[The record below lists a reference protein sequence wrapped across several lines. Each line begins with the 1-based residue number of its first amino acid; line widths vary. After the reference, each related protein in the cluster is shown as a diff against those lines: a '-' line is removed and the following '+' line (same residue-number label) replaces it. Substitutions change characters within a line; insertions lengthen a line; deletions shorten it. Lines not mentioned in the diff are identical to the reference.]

1 MRKLYFA
8 GCVFAAVACLGGCT
22 KTNDIEPVS
31 KGVDFFAHVGNV
43 DTKTSID
50 GLKVLWAKKDS
61 IAIQVTEKHL
71 HNASNPGAYS
81 TTLGIYKLADD
92 AAGTSVGR
100 FTYSSGGEQITGDEE
115 FFAFYPASYCTA
127 NKSNGYFYVDFPMTQ
142 YYEDNIGDKLPL
154 PMYGIGSNRSV
165 DFKYAGA
172 VIKLRVWSKE
182 KTSIHSCVISADNLS
197 KKAFTYVKDGKWQ
210 GLSKAYDVNNLNM
223 NMRKPLEISN
233 DESNPTVITMIIPLA
248 GTKTLK
254 NLKFSINCERGGS
267 ELKKKSD
274 LAVVPGTIVTFPVK
288 ELTIEPDR
296 MFVDGLEGEID
307 TEWVKT
313 AEKSVKVTMVP
324 SSKLSEGNFQKIM
337 EATRNLH
344 NKDKK
349 IVLDLSGANAKEST
363 LKGLNTDN
371 SYVGFCGGSNRD
383 NGIKNISK
391 FYLPEGITTILNRA
405 FAYSGYTEIVLP
417 TTLTKISGSP
427 SNGCDSLVWK
437 VADGNKYFKA
447 DEKGALCD
455 FGMTTLMAL
464 NGGSGDSYIVKDGT
478 TTIREWA
485 LYENSVIKTLTI
497 PASVTRLSG
506 DCISGTPNL
515 TTIICLGTKPAEF
528 RPNSGT
534 NKVGPANQTKTLY
547 VPKGCVEIYKE
558 KWAALLKEG
567 NWVVKEIAGLSNVKE
582 GY

>member
-8 GCVFAAVACLGGCT
+8 GCVIAAACLGGCT
-22 KTNDIEPVS
+22 KTNDIEQVS
-31 KGVDFFAHVGNV
+31 KGVDFFAHVDNV

-50 GLKVLWAKKDS
+50 GLQVLWEKKDS
-61 IAIQVTEKHL
+61 IAIQVTENHL
-71 HNASNPGAYS
+71 DNASRPREYA

-92 AAGTSVGR
+92 AAGTNVGR
-100 FTYSSGGEQITGDEE
+100 FTFEKGNEHIEGDEE

-127 NKSNGYFYVDFPMTQ
+127 HKDNGYFYVDFPMTQ

-197 KKAFTYVKDGKWQ
+197 KRAFTYVKNGNWQ
-210 GLSKAYDVNNLNM
+210 PLSKAYDVNNLNM
-223 NMRKPLEISN
+223 KMRNPLEISN
-233 DESNPTVITMIIPLA
+233 VESDPTVITMIIPLA
-248 GTKTLK
+248 DTTILK
-254 NLKFSINCERGGS
+254 NLKFSINCEKGGS

-274 LAVVPGTIVTFPVK
+274 LAVVPGTVVTFPVK

-313 AEKSVKVTMVP
+313 AEDSVKVTMV
-324 SSKLSEGNFQKIM
+324 SASKLHEDVFRDIM
-337 EATRNLH
+337 KATRSLEN
-344 NKDKK
+344 K
-349 IVLDLSGANAKEST
+349 IVLDLSGANAEKST

-437 VADGNKYFKA
+437 VAEGNKSFKA
-447 DEKGALCD
+447 DEKGALYD
-455 FGMTTLMAL
+455 FGMTTLMVL
-464 NGGSGDSYIVKDGT
+464 NGGSGDSYTVKDGT

-528 RPNSGT
+528 MPNSGT
-534 NKVGPANQTKTLY
+534 NKVGPSNQTKTIY
-547 VPKGCVEIYKE
+547 VPEGCVEIYKE
-558 KWAALLKEG
+558 KWAALLAEG
-567 NWVVKEIAGLSNVKE
+567 NWVVKEL
-582 GY
+582 

>member
-8 GCVFAAVACLGGCT
+8 GCVIAAVACLGGCT

-31 KGVDFFAHVGNV
+31 KGVDFFAHVDNV

-50 GLKVLWAKKDS
+50 DSLHVLWEKDDQ
-61 IAIQVTEKHL
+61 IAIQVTENHL
-71 HNASNPGAYS
+71 DNASRPREYA

-92 AAGTSVGR
+92 AAGTNVGR
-100 FTYSSGGEQITGDEE
+100 FTFEKGNEHIEGDEE

-154 PMYGIGSNRSV
+154 PMYGVGSKRNV
-165 DFKYAGA
+165 DFNYAGA
-172 VIKLRVWSKE
+172 VLKLRVWSKE

-197 KKAFTYVKDGKWQ
+197 KKAFTYVKDGKWLTKLCNAHTVQ
-210 GLSKAYDVNNLNM
+210 NLNM
-223 NMRKPLEISN
+223 KMRNPLEISN
-233 DESNPTVITMIIPLA
+233 VESDPTVITMIIPLA
-248 GTKTLK
+248 DTTILK
-254 NLKFSINCERGGS
+254 NLKFSINCEKGGS

-274 LAVVPGTIVTFPVK
+274 LRVKPGTIVTFPVK

-313 AEKSVKVTMVP
+313 AKDSVKVTMVAA
-324 SSKLSEGNFQKIM
+324 SKLSEGNFQKIM

-344 NKDKK
+344 DKNKK
-349 IVLDLSGANAKEST
+349 IVLDLSGTNAEKST

-405 FAYSGYTEIVLP
+405 FSYSGYTEIVLP
-417 TTLTKISGSP
+417 STLTQISGSP

-437 VADGNKYFKA
+437 VAKGNKSFKA
-447 DEKGALCD
+447 DEEGALYD
-455 FGMTTLMAL
+455 YKMETLMVL
-464 NGGSGDSYIVKDGT
+464 NGGSGDSYTVKDGT

-497 PASVTRLSG
+497 PASVTKLSG
-506 DCISGTPNL
+506 DCISATPNL
-515 TTIICLGTKPAEF
+515 TTIICLGTVPAEF
-528 RPNSGT
+528 KPNSGT
-534 NKVGPANQTKTLY
+534 NKVGPSKLTKTLY
-547 VPKGCVEIYKE
+547 VPKGCVEIYKD
-558 KWAALLKEG
+558 KWAALLAEG
-567 NWVVKEIAGLSNVKE
+567 NWDVKDVKELQN
-582 GY
+582 

>member
-8 GCVFAAVACLGGCT
+8 GCVIAAVACLGGCT

-31 KGVDFFAHVGNV
+31 KGVDFFAHVDNV

-50 GLKVLWAKKDS
+50 GLQVLWAKKDS

-71 HNASNPGAYS
+71 HNASNPGEYA

-92 AAGTSVGR
+92 AAGTNVGR
-100 FTYSSGGEQITGDEE
+100 FTYIRGAEQIEGDEE

-127 NKSNGYFYVDFPMTQ
+127 NKGNGYFYVDFPMTQ
-142 YYEDNIGDKLPL
+142 WYEDNIGDKLPL
-154 PMYGIGSNRSV
+154 PMYGIGSDRNV

-182 KTSIHSCVISADNLS
+182 KTSIHSCVISAYNLS
-197 KKAFTYVKDGKWQ
+197 KRAFTYVKDGEWQ
-210 GLSKAYDVNNLNM
+210 PLSKAYDVNNLNM

-248 GTKTLK
+248 GTKKLT
-254 NLKFSINCERGGS
+254 NLKFSINCEKGGS
-267 ELKKKSD
+267 ELEKKSP
-274 LAVVPGTIVTFPVK
+274 LEVKPGTVVTFPVK

-307 TEWVKT
+307 TAWVKT
-313 AEKSVKVTMVP
+313 AKDSVRVTMV
-324 SSKLSEGNFQKIM
+324 SASKLHEDVFRNIM
-337 EATRNLH
+337 KATRSLEN
-344 NKDKK
+344 K
-349 IVLDLSGANAKEST
+349 IVLDLSGANAEKSI
-363 LKGLNTDN
+363 LQGLTDN
-371 SYVGFCGGSNRD
+371 KYVGFCGGSNRD

-391 FYLPEGITTILNRA
+391 FSLPEGITTILNRA

-417 TTLTKISGSP
+417 STLTQISGSP

-437 VADGNKYFKA
+437 VAAGNKSFKA
-447 DEKGALCD
+447 DEEGALYD
-455 FGMTTLMAL
+455 FGMTTLMVL

-485 LYENSVIKTLTI
+485 LYENSVIKKLTI
-497 PASVTRLSG
+497 PASVTKLSA

-515 TTIICLGTKPAEF
+515 TTIICLGTEPAEF
-528 RPNSGT
+528 KPNSGT
-534 NKVGPANQTKTLY
+534 NKVGPSDKTKTLY
-547 VPKGCVEIYKE
+547 VPNGCVEIYK
-558 KWAALLKEG
+558 KMWAVLLAEG
-567 NWVVKEIAGLSNVKE
+567 NWEVKEVKE
-582 GY
+582 LQN

>member
-8 GCVFAAVACLGGCT
+8 GCVFAAVACLGGCA

-31 KGVDFFAHVGNV
+31 KGVDFFAHVDNV

-61 IAIQVTEKHL
+61 IAIQVTEKHRD
-71 HNASNPGAYS
+71 NASSPKAYA

-100 FTYSSGGEQITGDEE
+100 FTYSSGGEQIEGDEE

-142 YYEDNIGDKLPL
+142 YYEDNIGNKLQL
-154 PMYGIGSNRSV
+154 PMYGVGKNRIV
-165 DFKYAGA
+165 DFNYAGA

-182 KTSIHSCVISADNLS
+182 KTSIHSCVISAGNLS
-197 KKAFTYVKDGKWQ
+197 KRAFTYVKDKKWQ
-210 GLSKAYDVNNLNM
+210 RLWNAYSVNNLNM
-223 NMRKPLEISN
+223 NMRNPLEISN

-248 GTKTLK
+248 DTTTLT
-254 NLKFSINCERGGS
+254 NLKFSINCEKGGS
-267 ELKKKSD
+267 ELTKKSG
-274 LAVVPGTIVTFPVK
+274 LRVKPGTVVTFPVK
-288 ELTIEPDR
+288 ELIIVPDR
-296 MFVDGLEGEID
+296 MFVDGSEGEID
-307 TEWVKT
+307 TAWVKT

-363 LKGLNTDN
+363 LKGLNRDN

-405 FAYSGYTEIVLP
+405 FSYSGYTEIVLP
-417 TTLTKISGSP
+417 STLTQISGSP

-437 VADGNKYFKA
+437 VAEGNKSFKA
-447 DEKGALCD
+447 DEEGALYD
-455 FGMTTLMAL
+455 FGMTTLMVL
-464 NGGSGDSYIVKDGT
+464 NGGSGDSYTVKDGT

-497 PASVTRLSG
+497 PASVTVLSR

-515 TTIICLGTKPAEF
+515 TTIICLGRAPAEF
-528 RPNSGT
+528 KPNSGT
-534 NKVGPANQTKTLY
+534 NKVGPSKQLKTLY
-547 VPKGCVEIYKE
+547 VPKGCVEIYKD
-558 KWAALLKEG
+558 KWAALLAEG
-567 NWVVKEIAGLSNVKE
+567 NWDVKDVKELQN
-582 GY
+582 

>member
-8 GCVFAAVACLGGCT
+8 GCVIAAACLGGCT

-31 KGVDFFAHVGNV
+31 KGVDFFAHVDNV

-50 GLKVLWAKKDS
+50 GLQVLWEKKDS
-61 IAIQVTEKHL
+61 IAIQVTENHL
-71 HNASNPGAYS
+71 DNASRPREYA

-92 AAGTSVGR
+92 AAGTNVGR
-100 FTYSSGGEQITGDEE
+100 FTYSSGGEQIKGDEE

-233 DESNPTVITMIIPLA
+233 DESNSTVITMIIPLA

-288 ELTIEPDR
+288 ELTIDPDR

-313 AEKSVKVTMVP
+313 AKDSVRVTMVP

-337 EATRNLH
+337 ETTRNLH
-344 NKDKK
+344 DKNKK

-383 NGIKNISK
+383 KGIKNISK
-391 FYLPEGITTILNRA
+391 FYLPGGITTILNRA
-405 FAYSGYTEIVLP
+405 FSYSGYTEIVLP
-417 TTLTKISGSP
+417 STLTKISGSP
-427 SNGCDSLVWK
+427 SNGCDSLRWK
-437 VADGNKYFKA
+437 VAEGNKSFKA
-447 DEKGALCD
+447 DEKGALYD
-455 FGMTTLMAL
+455 FGMTTLMVL
-464 NGGSGDSYIVKDGT
+464 NGGSGDSYTVKDGT

-485 LYENSVIKTLTI
+485 LYENSIIKTLTI
-497 PASVTRLSG
+497 PASVTVLSR

-515 TTIICLGTKPAEF
+515 TTIICLGRKPAEF

-534 NKVGPANQTKTLY
+534 NKVGPSKLTKTLY
-547 VPKGCVEIYKE
+547 VPKGCVEIYKD
-558 KWAALLKEG
+558 KWAALLAEG
-567 NWVVKEIAGLSNVKE
+567 NWKVEERN
-582 GY
+582 

>member
-8 GCVFAAVACLGGCT
+8 GCVIAAAACLGGCT

-31 KGVDFFAHVGNV
+31 KGVDFFAHVDNV

-50 GLKVLWAKKDS
+50 GLHVLWKKDDQ
-61 IAIQVTEKHL
+61 IAIQVTENHRD
-71 HNASNPGAYS
+71 NASRPREYA

-92 AAGTSVGR
+92 AAGTNVGR

-154 PMYGIGSNRSV
+154 PMYGIGSNRNV

-197 KKAFTYVKDGKWQ
+197 KRAFTFVKDGKWHQ
-210 GLSKAYDVNNLNM
+210 KLWNAYSVNNLNM

-233 DESNPTVITMIIPLA
+233 VESDPTMITMVIPLA
-248 GTKTLK
+248 DTTTLT
-254 NLKFSINCERGGS
+254 NLKFSINCEKGGS
-267 ELKKKSD
+267 ELTKKSG
-274 LAVVPGTIVTFPVK
+274 LRVKPGTIVTFPVK
-288 ELTIEPDR
+288 ELIIEPDR

-313 AEKSVKVTMVP
+313 AKDSVKVTMV
-324 SSKLSEGNFQKIM
+324 SASKLHEDVFRDIM
-337 EATRNLH
+337 KATRSLEN
-344 NKDKK
+344 K
-349 IVLDLSGANAKEST
+349 IVLDLSVTNAENST

-405 FAYSGYTEIVLP
+405 FSYSGYTEIVLP
-417 TTLTKISGSP
+417 STLTQISGSP

-437 VADGNKYFKA
+437 VAEGNKSFKA
-447 DEKGALCD
+447 DEKGALYD
-455 FGMTTLMAL
+455 FGMTTLMVL
-464 NGGSGDSYIVKDGT
+464 NGGSGDSYTVKDGT
-478 TTIREWA
+478 TSIREWA

-506 DCISGTPNL
+506 DCISATPNL
-515 TTIICLGTKPAEF
+515 TTIICLGTVPAEF
-528 RPNSGT
+528 KPNSGT
-534 NKVGPANQTKTLY
+534 NKVGPSKLTKTLY
-547 VPKGCVEIYKE
+547 VPKGCVEIYK
-558 KWAALLKEG
+558 KQWAALLKEG
-567 NWVVKEIAGLSNVKE
+567 NWEVKELQN
-582 GY
+582 

>member
-31 KGVDFFAHVGNV
+31 KGVDFFAHVDNV

-100 FTYSSGGEQITGDEE
+100 FTYSRGGEQITGDEG

-127 NKSNGYFYVDFPMTQ
+127 HKDNGYFYVDFPMTQ

-154 PMYGIGSNRSV
+154 PMYGIGSKRNV

-172 VIKLRVWSKE
+172 VIKLQVWSKE

-197 KKAFTYVKDGKWQ
+197 KRAFTYVKDREWQ
-210 GLSKAYDVNNLNM
+210 PLSKAYDVNNLNM

-288 ELTIEPDR
+288 ELTIDPDR

-313 AEKSVKVTMVP
+313 AKDSVKVTMV
-324 SSKLSEGNFQKIM
+324 SASKLHEDVFSGIM
-337 EATRNLH
+337 KATRSLEN
-344 NKDKK
+344 K

-427 SNGCDSLVWK
+427 SNGCDSLRWK
-437 VADGNKYFKA
+437 VAEGNKSFKA
-447 DEKGALCD
+447 DEEGALYD
-455 FGMTTLMAL
+455 YKMETLMVL
-464 NGGSGDSYIVKDGT
+464 NGGSGDSYTVKDRT

-485 LYENSVIKTLTI
+485 LYENTVIKTLTI
-497 PASVTRLSG
+497 PASVTVLSR

-515 TTIICLGTKPAEF
+515 TTIICLGRAPAEF
-528 RPNSGT
+528 KPNSGT
-534 NKVGPANQTKTLY
+534 NKVGPSKQLKTLY
-547 VPKGCVEIYKE
+547 VPKGCVEIYKD
-558 KWAALLKEG
+558 KWAALLAEG
-567 NWVVKEIAGLSNVKE
+567 NWDVKDVKELQN
-582 GY
+582 

>member
-1 MRKLYFA
+1 MRNLYFV
-8 GCVFAAVACLGGCT
+8 GCVIAAVACLGGCT

-31 KGVDFFAHVGNV
+31 KGVDFFAHVDNV

-61 IAIQVTEKHL
+61 IAIQVTEKHRD
-71 HNASNPGAYS
+71 NASSPRAYA

-154 PMYGIGSNRSV
+154 PMYGIGSNRNV

-197 KKAFTYVKDGKWQ
+197 KRAFTFVKDGKWHQ
-210 GLSKAYDVNNLNM
+210 KLWNAYSVNNLNM

-233 DESNPTVITMIIPLA
+233 IESDPTVIDMVIPLA
-248 GTKTLK
+248 DTTTLT
-254 NLKFSINCERGGS
+254 NLKFSINCEKGGS
-267 ELKKKSD
+267 ELTKKSG
-274 LAVVPGTIVTFPVK
+274 LRVKPGTVVTFPVK
-288 ELTIEPDR
+288 ELTIDPDR

-313 AEKSVKVTMVP
+313 AKDSVKVTMV
-324 SSKLSEGNFQKIM
+324 SASKLHEDVFRDIM
-337 EATRNLH
+337 KATRSLEN
-344 NKDKK
+344 K
-349 IVLDLSGANAKEST
+349 IVLDLSGANAEKSI
-363 LKGLNTDN
+363 LQGLTDN
-371 SYVGFCGGSNRD
+371 KYVGFCGGSNRD

-447 DEKGALCD
+447 DEEGALYD
-455 FGMTTLMAL
+455 FGMTTLMVL
-464 NGGSGDSYIVKDGT
+464 NGGSGDSYTVKDRT

-497 PASVTRLSG
+497 PASVTVLSR

-515 TTIICLGTKPAEF
+515 TTIICLGRAPAEF

-534 NKVGPANQTKTLY
+534 NKVGPANQLKTLY
-547 VPKGCVEIYKE
+547 VPKGCVEIYK
-558 KWAALLKEG
+558 KQWAALLKEG
-567 NWVVKEIAGLSNVKE
+567 NWEVKVWPN
-582 GY
+582 

>member
-8 GCVFAAVACLGGCT
+8 GCVIAAACLGGCT

-31 KGVDFFAHVGNV
+31 KGVDFFAHVDNV

-50 GLKVLWAKKDS
+50 GLQVLWEKKDS
-61 IAIQVTEKHL
+61 IAIQVTENHL
-71 HNASNPGAYS
+71 DNASRPREYA

-92 AAGTSVGR
+92 AAGTNVGR
-100 FTYSSGGEQITGDEE
+100 FTYSSGGEQIKGDEE

-154 PMYGIGSNRSV
+154 PMYGIGSHRNV

-197 KKAFTYVKDGKWQ
+197 KRAFTYVKDRKWQ
-210 GLSKAYDVNNLNM
+210 SLSKAYDVNNLNM

-233 DESNPTVITMIIPLA
+233 VESDPTVITMIIPLA

-288 ELTIEPDR
+288 ELTIDPDR
-296 MFVDGLEGEID
+296 MFVDGSEGEID
-307 TEWVKT
+307 TAWVKT
-313 AEKSVKVTMVP
+313 AKDSVRVTMVP
-324 SSKLSEGNFQKIM
+324 SSKLSKEGFHDIM
-337 EATRNLH
+337 EATRNLDDK
-344 NKDKK
+344 NKK

-363 LKGLNTDN
+363 LEGLTGNN
-371 SYVGFCGGSNRD
+371 YVGFCGGSNRD

-427 SNGCDSLVWK
+427 SNGCDSLRWK
-437 VADGNKYFKA
+437 VAEGNKSFKA
-447 DEKGALCD
+447 DEEGALYD
-455 FGMTTLMAL
+455 YKMETLMVL
-464 NGGSGDSYIVKDGT
+464 NGGSGDSYTVKDGT

-497 PASVTRLSG
+497 PASVAVLSA

-515 TTIICLGTKPAEF
+515 TTIKCLGTVPAEF
-528 RPNSGT
+528 KPNSGT
-534 NKVGPANQTKTLY
+534 NKVGPSNQTKTIY
-547 VPKGCVEIYKE
+547 VPKGCGKDYED
-558 KWAALLKEG
+558 KWKTLLDEG
-567 NWVVKEIAGLSNVKE
+567 NWQVVERN
-582 GY
+582 

>member
-8 GCVFAAVACLGGCT
+8 GCVFAAVVCLGGCT

-31 KGVDFFAHVGNV
+31 KGVDFFAHVDNV

-71 HNASNPGAYS
+71 HNASSPGAYA

-100 FTYSSGGEQITGDEE
+100 FTYSSGGEQITGDEG

-127 NKSNGYFYVDFPMTQ
+127 HKDNGYFYVDFPMTQ

-154 PMYGIGSNRSV
+154 PMYGIGSNRNVS
-165 DFKYAGA
+165 FNYAGA
-172 VIKLRVWSKE
+172 VLKLRVWSKE

-197 KKAFTYVKDGKWQ
+197 KKAFTYVKDGKWLTKLCNAHTVQ
-210 GLSKAYDVNNLNM
+210 NLNM
-223 NMRKPLEISN
+223 KMRNPLEISN
-233 DESNPTVITMIIPLA
+233 VESDPTVITMIIPLA
-248 GTKTLK
+248 DTTILK
-254 NLKFSINCERGGS
+254 NLKFSINCEKGGS
-267 ELKKKSD
+267 ELTKKSG
-274 LAVVPGTIVTFPVK
+274 LRVKPGTVVTFPVK

-313 AEKSVKVTMVP
+313 AKDSVKVTMV
-324 SSKLSEGNFQKIM
+324 SASKLHEDVFRDIM
-337 EATRNLH
+337 KATRSLEN
-344 NKDKK
+344 K
-349 IVLDLSGANAKEST
+349 IVLDLSGANAEKSI
-363 LKGLNTDN
+363 LQGLTDN
-371 SYVGFCGGSNRD
+371 KYVGFCGGSNRD

-391 FYLPEGITTILNRA
+391 FYLPGGITTILNRA

-427 SNGCDSLVWK
+427 SNGCDSLIWK
-437 VADGNKYFKA
+437 VANGNKSFKA
-447 DEKGALCD
+447 DEKGALYD
-455 FGMTTLMAL
+455 YEMKTLMVL
-464 NGGSGDSYIVKDGT
+464 NGGSGDSYTVKDRT

-497 PASVTRLSG
+497 PASVTKLSA

-528 RPNSGT
+528 IPNTGK
-534 NKVGPANQTKTLY
+534 NKVGPSKLTKTLY
-547 VPKGCVEIYKE
+547 VPKGCVEIYK
-558 KWAALLKEG
+558 KQWAALLKEG
-567 NWVVKEIAGLSNVKE
+567 NWVVKELQN
-582 GY
+582 

>member
-1 MRKLYFA
+1 MRNLYFA
-8 GCVFAAVACLGGCT
+8 GCVIAAVAFVCGCT

-31 KGVDFFAHVGNV
+31 KGVDFFAHVDNV

-50 GLKVLWAKKDS
+50 GLQVLWAKKDS
-61 IAIQVTEKHL
+61 IAIQVTENHL
-71 HNASNPGAYS
+71 DNASSPRAYS
-81 TTLGIYKLADD
+81 TTLGIYKLADN
-92 AAGTSVGR
+92 AAGTNVGR
-100 FTYSSGGEQITGDEE
+100 FTYSSGGEQIKGDEE

-142 YYEDNIGDKLPL
+142 WYEDNIGDKLPL
-154 PMYGIGSNRSV
+154 PMYGIGSDRNV

-197 KKAFTYVKDGKWQ
+197 KRAFTYVKDGKW
-210 GLSKAYDVNNLNM
+210 LSRLWDAYSVNNLNM

-267 ELKKKSD
+267 ELKKKSG
-274 LAVVPGTIVTFPVK
+274 LEVKPGTVVTFPVK
-288 ELTIEPDR
+288 ELIIEPDR

-307 TEWVKT
+307 TAWVKT
-313 AEKSVKVTMVP
+313 AKDSVKVTMV
-324 SSKLSEGNFQKIM
+324 SASKLHEDVFSGIM
-337 EATRNLH
+337 KATRSLEN
-344 NKDKK
+344 K

-363 LKGLNTDN
+363 LKGLNRDN

-405 FAYSGYTEIVLP
+405 FSYSGYTEIVLP
-417 TTLTKISGSP
+417 STLTQISGSP
-427 SNGCDSLVWK
+427 SNGCDLLRWK
-437 VADGNKYFKA
+437 VAPGNKSFKA
-447 DEKGALCD
+447 DEKGALYD
-455 FGMTTLMAL
+455 YAMKTLMVL
-464 NGGSGDSYIVKDGT
+464 NGGSGDSYTVKDGT

-485 LYENSVIKTLTI
+485 LYENSIIKTLTI
-497 PASVTRLSG
+497 PASVTKLSA

-528 RPNSGT
+528 IPNTGT
-534 NKVGPANQTKTLY
+534 NKVGPSNQTKTIY
-547 VPKGCVEIYKE
+547 VPKGCGKDYED
-558 KWAALLKEG
+558 KWKTLLDEG
-567 NWVVKEIAGLSNVKE
+567 NWQVVEQN
-582 GY
+582 

>member
-8 GCVFAAVACLGGCT
+8 GCVFAAVACLGGCA

-31 KGVDFFAHVGNV
+31 KGVDFFAHADNV

-50 GLKVLWAKKDS
+50 GLQVLWAKKDS

-81 TTLGIYKLADD
+81 TTLGIYKLADN
-92 AAGTSVGR
+92 AAGTNVGR
-100 FTYSSGGEQITGDEE
+100 FTYSSGGEQIKGDEE

-142 YYEDNIGDKLPL
+142 WYEDNIGDKLPL
-154 PMYGIGSNRSV
+154 PMYGIGSDRNV

-197 KKAFTYVKDGKWQ
+197 KRAFTYVKDGKWQ

-233 DESNPTVITMIIPLA
+233 VESDPTVITMIIPLA

-274 LAVVPGTIVTFPVK
+274 LKVNPGTVVTFPVK
-288 ELTIEPDR
+288 ELIIEPDR

-313 AEKSVKVTMVP
+313 AEKSVKVTMVAA
-324 SSKLSEGNFQKIM
+324 SKLSEGNFQKIM

-344 NKDKK
+344 DKNKK
-349 IVLDLSGANAKEST
+349 IVLDLSGANAEKSI
-363 LKGLNTDN
+363 LQGLTDN
-371 SYVGFCGGSNRD
+371 KYVGFCGGSNRD

-405 FAYSGYTEIVLP
+405 FSYSGYTEIVLP
-417 TTLTKISGSP
+417 STLTQISGSP
-427 SNGCDSLVWK
+427 SNGCDSLRWK
-437 VADGNKYFKA
+437 VAEGNKSFKA
-447 DEKGALCD
+447 DEKGALYD
-455 FGMTTLMAL
+455 YDMKTLMVL
-464 NGGSGDSYIVKDGT
+464 NGGSGDSYTVKDGT

-497 PASVTRLSG
+497 PASVTKLSA

-528 RPNSGT
+528 IPNTGK
-534 NKVGPANQTKTLY
+534 NKVGPSDKTKTLY
-547 VPKGCVEIYKE
+547 VPKGCVDIYTE
-558 KWAALLKEG
+558 KWAALLAEG
-567 NWVVKEIAGLSNVKE
+567 NWEVKEWPN
-582 GY
+582 

>member
-31 KGVDFFAHVGNV
+31 KGVDFFAHVDNV

-61 IAIQVTEKHL
+61 IAIQVTKNHL
-71 HNASNPGAYS
+71 DNASRPREYA

-92 AAGTSVGR
+92 AAGTNVGR
-100 FTYSSGGEQITGDEE
+100 FTYSSGAEQITGDEV

-127 NKSNGYFYVDFPMTQ
+127 NKGNGYFYVDFPMTQ

-154 PMYGIGSNRSV
+154 PMYGIGSNRNV

-197 KKAFTYVKDGKWQ
+197 KRAFTYVKDGKWQ

-233 DESNPTVITMIIPLA
+233 VESDPTVITMIIPLA
-248 GTKTLK
+248 GIKTLK
-254 NLKFSINCERGGS
+254 NLKFSINCEKGGS
-267 ELKKKSD
+267 ELTKKSG
-274 LAVVPGTIVTFPVK
+274 LEVKPGTVVTFPVK

-313 AEKSVKVTMVP
+313 AKDSVKVTMVAA
-324 SSKLSEGNFQKIM
+324 SKLSEGNFQKIM

-344 NKDKK
+344 DKNKK
-349 IVLDLSGANAKEST
+349 IVLDLSGTNAEKST
-363 LKGLNTDN
+363 LKGLTDN
-371 SYVGFCGGSNRD
+371 KYVGFCGGSNRD

-391 FYLPEGITTILNRA
+391 FSLPKGITTILNRA
-405 FAYSGYTEIVLP
+405 FSYSGYTEIVLP
-417 TTLTKISGSP
+417 STLTQISGSP

-437 VADGNKYFKA
+437 VAKGNKSFKA
-447 DEKGALCD
+447 DEEGALYD
-455 FGMTTLMAL
+455 YKMETLMVL
-464 NGGSGDSYIVKDGT
+464 NGGSGDSYTVKDGT

-497 PASVTRLSG
+497 PASVTKLSG
-506 DCISGTPNL
+506 DCISATPNL
-515 TTIICLGTKPAEF
+515 TTIICLGTVPAEF
-528 RPNSGT
+528 KPNSGT
-534 NKVGPANQTKTLY
+534 NKVGPSKLTKTLY
-547 VPKGCVEIYKE
+547 VPKGCVEIYKD
-558 KWAALLKEG
+558 KWAALLAEG
-567 NWVVKEIAGLSNVKE
+567 NWDVKDVKELQN
-582 GY
+582 

>member
-31 KGVDFFAHVGNV
+31 KGVDFFAHVDNV

-61 IAIQVTEKHL
+61 IAIQVTEKHRD
-71 HNASNPGAYS
+71 NASSPRAYA

-92 AAGTSVGR
+92 AAGTHVGR
-100 FTYSSGGEQITGDEE
+100 FTYSRGGEQIEGDEE

-154 PMYGIGSNRSV
+154 PMYGKGSNRNV

-197 KKAFTYVKDGKWQ
+197 KRAFTFVKNEEWQ
-210 GLSKAYDVNNLNM
+210 KLWNAYTVNNLNM
-223 NMRKPLEISN
+223 NMRTPLEISN
-233 DESNPTVITMIIPLA
+233 VESNPTVITMVIPLA
-248 GTKTLK
+248 DTTTLT
-254 NLKFSINCERGGS
+254 NLKFSINCEKGGS
-267 ELKKKSD
+267 ELTKKSG
-274 LAVVPGTIVTFPVK
+274 LRVKPGTVVTFPVK

-349 IVLDLSGANAKEST
+349 IVLDLSGANADKST
-363 LKGLNTDN
+363 MEGLTDN
-371 SYVGFCGGSNRD
+371 KYVGFCGGSNRD

-391 FYLPEGITTILNRA
+391 FYLPEGIATILNRA
-405 FAYSGYTEIVLP
+405 FSYSDYTEIVLP
-417 TTLTKISGSP
+417 STLTKISGSP

-437 VADGNKYFKA
+437 VAEGNKSFKA
-447 DEKGALCD
+447 DEEGALYD
-455 FGMTTLMAL
+455 FGMTTLMVL
-464 NGGSGDSYIVKDGT
+464 NGGSGDSYIVRDGT

-497 PASVTRLSG
+497 PASVTKLSA

-515 TTIICLGTKPAEF
+515 TTIICLGAVPAEF
-528 RPNSGT
+528 KPNSGT
-534 NKVGPANQTKTLY
+534 NKVGPSKLTKTLY
-547 VPKGCVEIYKE
+547 VPKGCVEIYKD
-558 KWAALLKEG
+558 KWAALLAEG
-567 NWVVKEIAGLSNVKE
+567 NWKVEERN
-582 GY
+582 

>member
-8 GCVFAAVACLGGCT
+8 GCVIAVACLGGCT

-31 KGVDFFAHVGNV
+31 KGVDFFAHVDNV
-43 DTKTSID
+43 DTKTTID

-61 IAIQVTEKHL
+61 IAIQVTKNHL
-71 HNASNPGAYS
+71 DNASRPREYA

-92 AAGTSVGR
+92 AAGTNVGR
-100 FTYSSGGEQITGDEE
+100 FTYSGGEQIKGDEE

-154 PMYGIGSNRSV
+154 PMYGIGSNRNV
-165 DFKYAGA
+165 DFNYAGA

-197 KKAFTYVKDGKWQ
+197 KRAFTYVKNGKWQ
-210 GLSKAYDVNNLNM
+210 GLSKAYDVKNLNM

-248 GTKTLK
+248 GTKTLT
-254 NLKFSINCERGGS
+254 NLKFSINCEKGGS
-267 ELKKKSD
+267 ELKKKSG
-274 LAVVPGTIVTFPVK
+274 LEVKPGTVVTFPVK
-288 ELTIEPDR
+288 ELIIEPDR

-313 AEKSVKVTMVP
+313 AKDSVKVTMV
-324 SSKLSEGNFQKIM
+324 SASKLHEDVFRDIM
-337 EATRNLH
+337 KATRSLEN
-344 NKDKK
+344 K
-349 IVLDLSGANAKEST
+349 IVLDLSGANSKEST

-391 FYLPEGITTILNRA
+391 FSLPQGITTILNRA
-405 FAYSGYTEIVLP
+405 FSYSDYTEIVLP
-417 TTLTKISGSP
+417 STLTQIAGSP
-427 SNGCDSLVWK
+427 SNGCDSLRWK
-437 VADGNKYFKA
+437 VAEGNKSFKA
-447 DEKGALCD
+447 DEEGALYD
-455 FGMTTLMAL
+455 FGMTTLMVL
-464 NGGSGDSYIVKDGT
+464 NGGSGDSYTVKDGT

-497 PASVTRLSG
+497 PASVTKLSA

-515 TTIICLGTKPAEF
+515 TTIKCLGAVPAEF
-528 RPNSGT
+528 KPNSGK

-547 VPKGCVEIYKE
+547 VPTGCVEIYKD
-558 KWAALLKEG
+558 KWAVLLDEG
-567 NWVVKEIAGLSNVKE
+567 NWKVVEQN
-582 GY
+582 

>member
-31 KGVDFFAHVGNV
+31 KGVDFFAHVDNV

-71 HNASNPGAYS
+71 HNASSPGEYA

-115 FFAFYPASYCTA
+115 FFAFYPASFCTA

-154 PMYGIGSNRSV
+154 PMYGVGSKRNV

-197 KKAFTYVKDGKWQ
+197 KRAFTYVKNGNWQ
-210 GLSKAYDVNNLNM
+210 PLSKAYDVNNLNM

-248 GTKTLK
+248 GTKTLT
-254 NLKFSINCERGGS
+254 NLKFSINCEKGGS
-267 ELKKKSD
+267 ELTKKSG
-274 LAVVPGTIVTFPVK
+274 LEVKPGTVVTFPVK

-313 AEKSVKVTMVP
+313 AKDSVKVTMVAA
-324 SSKLSEGNFQKIM
+324 SKLSEGNFQKIM

-344 NKDKK
+344 DKNKK
-349 IVLDLSGANAKEST
+349 IVLDLSGANAEKSRLE
-363 LKGLNTDN
+363 GLTDN
-371 SYVGFCGGSNRD
+371 KYVGFCGGSNRD

-391 FYLPEGITTILNRA
+391 FSLPEGITTILNRA
-405 FAYSGYTEIVLP
+405 FSYSGYTEIVLP
-417 TTLTKISGSP
+417 STLTQISGSP
-427 SNGCDSLVWK
+427 SNGCDSLRWK
-437 VADGNKYFKA
+437 VAEGNKSFKA
-447 DEKGALCD
+447 DEEGALYD
-455 FGMTTLMAL
+455 YKMETLMVL
-464 NGGSGDSYIVKDGT
+464 NGGSGDSYTVKDGT

-485 LYENSVIKTLTI
+485 LYENSKIKTLTI
-497 PASVTRLSG
+497 PASVTKLSG
-506 DCISGTPNL
+506 DCISATPNL
-515 TTIICLGTKPAEF
+515 TTIICLGTVPAEF
-528 RPNSGT
+528 KPNSGT
-534 NKVGPANQTKTLY
+534 NKVGPSKLTKTLY
-547 VPKGCVEIYKE
+547 VPKGCVEIYKD
-558 KWAALLKEG
+558 KWAALLAEG
-567 NWVVKEIAGLSNVKE
+567 NWEVKDLRN
-582 GY
+582 

>member
-1 MRKLYFA
+1 MKKLYFA
-8 GCVFAAVACLGGCT
+8 GYVFAAVACLGGCT

-31 KGVDFFAHVGNV
+31 KGVDFFAHVDNV

-50 GLKVLWAKKDS
+50 DSLHVLWEKDDQ

-71 HNASNPGAYS
+71 HNASNPGAYA

-92 AAGTSVGR
+92 AAGTNVGR
-100 FTYSSGGEQITGDEE
+100 FTYSSGGEQITGDEG

-127 NKSNGYFYVDFPMTQ
+127 HKDNGYFYVDFPMTQ

-154 PMYGIGSNRSV
+154 PMYGVGSKRNV

-197 KKAFTYVKDGKWQ
+197 KRAFTFVTDGKWHQ
-210 GLSKAYDVNNLNM
+210 KLWNAYSVNNLNM

-233 DESNPTVITMIIPLA
+233 VESDPTVITMVIPLA
-248 GTKTLK
+248 DTTTLT
-254 NLKFSINCERGGS
+254 NLKFSINCEKGGS
-267 ELKKKSD
+267 ELTKKSG
-274 LAVVPGTIVTFPVK
+274 LRVKPGTVVTFPVK
-288 ELTIEPDR
+288 ELIIVPDR

-313 AEKSVKVTMVP
+313 AKDSVRVTMVP

-344 NKDKK
+344 DKNKK
-349 IVLDLSGANAKEST
+349 IVLDLSGANAEKSI
-363 LKGLNTDN
+363 LQGLTDN
-371 SYVGFCGGSNRD
+371 KYVGFCGGSNRD

-391 FYLPEGITTILNRA
+391 FSLPKGITTILNRA

-417 TTLTKISGSP
+417 STLTQISGSP
-427 SNGCDSLVWK
+427 SNGCDSLRWK
-437 VADGNKYFKA
+437 VAEGNKSFKA
-447 DEKGALCD
+447 DEEGALYD

-464 NGGSGDSYIVKDGT
+464 NGGSGDSYTVKDRT

-497 PASVTRLSG
+497 PASVTKLSA

-515 TTIICLGTKPAEF
+515 TTIICLGKEPAEF
-528 RPNSGT
+528 KPNTGK
-534 NKVGPANQTKTLY
+534 NKVGPANQLKTLY
-547 VPKGCVEIYKE
+547 VPEGCVEIYKE

-567 NWVVKEIAGLSNVKE
+567 TWEVKELQN
-582 GY
+582 

>member
-8 GCVFAAVACLGGCT
+8 GCVIAAAACLGGCT

-31 KGVDFFAHVGNV
+31 KGVDFFAHVDNV

-92 AAGTSVGR
+92 AAGTNVGR
-100 FTYSSGGEQITGDEE
+100 FTYSSGGEQIKGDEE

-197 KKAFTYVKDGKWQ
+197 KKAFTYVKDGKWLTKLCNAHTVQ
-210 GLSKAYDVNNLNM
+210 NLNM
-223 NMRKPLEISN
+223 KMRNPLEISN
-233 DESNPTVITMIIPLA
+233 VESDPTVITMIIPLA
-248 GTKTLK
+248 DTTILT
-254 NLKFSINCERGGS
+254 NLKFSINCEKGGS
-267 ELKKKSD
+267 ELKKKSG
-274 LAVVPGTIVTFPVK
+274 LKVKPGTVVTFPVT
-288 ELTIEPDR
+288 ELTIDPDR
-296 MFVDGLEGEID
+296 MFVDSSEGEID

-313 AEKSVKVTMVP
+313 AKDSVRVTMVP
-324 SSKLSEGNFQKIM
+324 SSRLRKNTFKDIM
-337 EATRNLH
+337 EATRNLI
-344 NKDKK
+344 NKNKK
-349 IVLDLSGANAKEST
+349 IVLDLSRAIADTST
-363 LKGLNTDN
+363 LEGLNN
-371 SYVGFCGGSNRD
+371 NNKYVGFCGGSNRD
-383 NGIKNISK
+383 NGIKNIRK
-391 FYLPEGITTILNRA
+391 FSLPEGITTILNRA
-405 FAYSGYTEIVLP
+405 FSYSDYTEIVLP

-427 SNGCDSLVWK
+427 SNGCDSLIWK
-437 VADGNKYFKA
+437 VANGNKSFKA
-447 DEKGALCD
+447 DEKGALYD
-455 FGMTTLMAL
+455 YEMKTLMVL
-464 NGGSGDSYIVKDGT
+464 NGGSGDSYTVKDGT

-485 LYENSVIKTLTI
+485 LYESSVIKTLTI
-497 PASVTRLSG
+497 PASVTKLSA

-515 TTIICLGTKPAEF
+515 TTIKCLGTVPAEF
-528 RPNSGT
+528 KPNTGK
-534 NKVGPANQTKTLY
+534 NKVGPSDKTKILY
-547 VPKGCVEIYKE
+547 VPKGCGKNYEA
-558 KWAALLKEG
+558 KWKALLDEG
-567 NWVVKEIAGLSNVKE
+567 NWQVVEQN
-582 GY
+582 

>member
-22 KTNDIEPVS
+22 KTNDIEPES
-31 KGVDFFAHVGNV
+31 KGVDFFAHVDNV
-43 DTKTSID
+43 DTKTSIN
-50 GLKVLWAKKDS
+50 GLHVLWAKKDS

-71 HNASNPGAYS
+71 HNASSPGVYA

-92 AAGTSVGR
+92 AANTRVGR
-100 FTYSSGGEQITGDEE
+100 FTYSRGGEQIEGDEE

-154 PMYGIGSNRSV
+154 PMYGIGRNRNV
-165 DFKYAGA
+165 DFNYAGA

-197 KKAFTYVKDGKWQ
+197 KRAFTFVKNEEWQ
-210 GLSKAYDVNNLNM
+210 KLWNAYTVNNLNM
-223 NMRKPLEISN
+223 NMRTPLEISN
-233 DESNPTVITMIIPLA
+233 VESDPTVITMVIPLA
-248 GTKTLK
+248 DTTTLT
-254 NLKFSINCERGGS
+254 NLKFSINCEKGGS
-267 ELKKKSD
+267 ELTKKSG
-274 LAVVPGTIVTFPVK
+274 LKVKPGTVVTFPVK

-324 SSKLSEGNFQKIM
+324 SSKLSEGDFQKIM

-383 NGIKNISK
+383 KGIKNISK

-405 FAYSGYTEIVLP
+405 FSYSVYTEIVLP
-417 TTLTKISGSP
+417 STLTKISGSP
-427 SNGCDSLVWK
+427 SNSCDSLRWK
-437 VADGNKYFKA
+437 VAAGNKSFKA
-447 DEKGALCD
+447 DEEGALYD
-455 FGMTTLMAL
+455 YKMETLMVL
-464 NGGSGDSYIVKDGT
+464 NGGSGDSYTVKDGT

-497 PASVTRLSG
+497 PASVTVLSR

-515 TTIICLGTKPAEF
+515 TTIICLGRKPAEF

-534 NKVGPANQTKTLY
+534 NKVGPSKQIKTLY
-547 VPKGCVEIYKE
+547 VPNGCVEIYKE

-567 NWVVKEIAGLSNVKE
+567 NKEGNWEVKEWQN
-582 GY
+582 

>member
-31 KGVDFFAHVGNV
+31 KGVDFFVHVDNV

-71 HNASNPGAYS
+71 HNASNPGEYS

-154 PMYGIGSNRSV
+154 PMYGIGSNRNV

-197 KKAFTYVKDGKWQ
+197 KRAFTFVKDGKWHQ
-210 GLSKAYDVNNLNM
+210 KLWNAYSVNNLNM

-233 DESNPTVITMIIPLA
+233 IESDPTVIDMVIPLA
-248 GTKTLK
+248 DTTTLT
-254 NLKFSINCERGGS
+254 NLKFSINCEKGGS
-267 ELKKKSD
+267 ELTKKSG
-274 LAVVPGTIVTFPVK
+274 LRVKPGTVVTFPVK
-288 ELTIEPDR
+288 ELIIEPDR

-313 AEKSVKVTMVP
+313 AKDSVRVTMVP
-324 SSKLSEGNFQKIM
+324 SSKLSPVDFKKIM

-344 NKDKK
+344 DKNKK
-349 IVLDLSGANAKEST
+349 IVLDLSGANAKENI
-363 LKGLNTDN
+363 LEGLSKDN
-371 SYVGFCGGSNRD
+371 KNYTGFCGGTNRD

-405 FAYSGYTEIVLP
+405 FSYSDYTEIVLP

-427 SNGCDSLVWK
+427 SNGCDSLRWK
-437 VADGNKYFKA
+437 VAEGNKSFKA
-447 DEKGALCD
+447 DEEGALYD
-455 FGMTTLMAL
+455 FGMTTLMVL
-464 NGGSGDSYIVKDGT
+464 NGGSGDSYTVKDRT

-497 PASVTRLSG
+497 PASVTKLSA

-515 TTIICLGTKPAEF
+515 TTIKCLGTVPAEF
-528 RPNSGT
+528 KPNTGK
-534 NKVGPANQTKTLY
+534 NKVGPSDKTKILY
-547 VPKGCVEIYKE
+547 VPKGCGKDYEA
-558 KWAALLKEG
+558 KWKALLDEG
-567 NWVVKEIAGLSNVKE
+567 NWKVVERN
-582 GY
+582 

>member
-31 KGVDFFAHVGNV
+31 KGVDFFAHVDNV

-61 IAIQVTEKHL
+61 IAIQVTKNHL
-71 HNASNPGAYS
+71 DNASRPREYA

-154 PMYGIGSNRSV
+154 PMYGVGSKRNV

-197 KKAFTYVKDGKWQ
+197 KRAFTYVKNGNWQ
-210 GLSKAYDVNNLNM
+210 PLSKAYDVNNLNM

-248 GTKTLK
+248 GTKTLT
-254 NLKFSINCERGGS
+254 NLKFSINCEKGGS
-267 ELKKKSD
+267 ELTKKSG
-274 LAVVPGTIVTFPVK
+274 LRVKPGTVVTFPVK
-288 ELTIEPDR
+288 ELIIVPDR

-313 AEKSVKVTMVP
+313 AKDSVKVTMV
-324 SSKLSEGNFQKIM
+324 SASKLHEDVFSGIM
-337 EATRNLH
+337 KATRSLEN
-344 NKDKK
+344 K

-363 LKGLNTDN
+363 LKGLNRDN

-405 FAYSGYTEIVLP
+405 FSYSGYTEIVLP
-417 TTLTKISGSP
+417 STLTQISGSP

-437 VADGNKYFKA
+437 VAEGNKSFKA
-447 DEKGALCD
+447 DEEGALYD

-464 NGGSGDSYIVKDGT
+464 NGGSGDSYTVKDGT

-497 PASVTRLSG
+497 PASVTVLSR

-515 TTIICLGTKPAEF
+515 TTIICLGRKPAEF

-534 NKVGPANQTKTLY
+534 NKVGPSKLTKTLY
-547 VPKGCVEIYKE
+547 VPKGCVEIYTD

-567 NWVVKEIAGLSNVKE
+567 NWEVKEWQN
-582 GY
+582 

>member
-8 GCVFAAVACLGGCT
+8 GCVIAAAACLGGCT

-31 KGVDFFAHVGNV
+31 KGVDFFAHVDNV

-50 GLKVLWAKKDS
+50 GLQVLWEKKDS
-61 IAIQVTEKHL
+61 IAIQVTENHL
-71 HNASNPGAYS
+71 DNASRPREYA

-92 AAGTSVGR
+92 AAGTNVGR
-100 FTYSSGGEQITGDEE
+100 FTYSSGEQIKEDEE

-127 NKSNGYFYVDFPMTQ
+127 HKSNGYFYVDFPMTQ

-154 PMYGIGSNRSV
+154 PMYGIGSNRNV

-288 ELTIEPDR
+288 ELTIDPDR
-296 MFVDGLEGEID
+296 MFVDGSEGEID
-307 TEWVKT
+307 TAWVKT
-313 AEKSVKVTMVP
+313 AKDSVKVTMV
-324 SSKLSEGNFQKIM
+324 SASKLHEDVFRDIM
-337 EATRNLH
+337 KATRSLEN
-344 NKDKK
+344 K
-349 IVLDLSGANAKEST
+349 IVLDLSGANAEKSI
-363 LKGLNTDN
+363 LQGLTDN
-371 SYVGFCGGSNRD
+371 KYVGFCGGSNRD
-383 NGIKNISK
+383 KGIKNISK

-437 VADGNKYFKA
+437 VAEGNKSFKA
-447 DEKGALCD
+447 DEEGALYD
-455 FGMTTLMAL
+455 FGMTTLMVL
-464 NGGSGDSYIVKDGT
+464 NGGSGDSYTVKDGT

-497 PASVTRLSG
+497 PASVTKLSA

-515 TTIICLGTKPAEF
+515 TTIKCLGTVPAEF
-528 RPNSGT
+528 KPNTGK
-534 NKVGPANQTKTLY
+534 NKVGPAKLTKTLY
-547 VPKGCVEIYKE
+547 VPKGCVETYK
-558 KWAALLKEG
+558 KQRAALLAEG
-567 NWVVKEIAGLSNVKE
+567 NWEVVD
-582 GY
+582 

>member
-1 MRKLYFA
+1 MRTLYFA
-8 GCVFAAVACLGGCT
+8 GCLIAAAVCLGGCT

-31 KGVDFFAHVGNV
+31 KGVDFFAHVDNV

-50 GLKVLWAKKDS
+50 GLKVLWREKDS

-71 HNASNPGAYS
+71 AYA
-81 TTLGIYKLADD
+81 TTLGIYKLADV
-92 AAGTSVGR
+92 AAGKNVGR

-154 PMYGIGSNRSV
+154 PMYGIGSNRNV

-197 KKAFTYVKDGKWQ
+197 KRAFTFVEDGQWHQKLWN
-210 GLSKAYDVNNLNM
+210 AYSVNNLNM
-223 NMRKPLEISN
+223 NMRKPLELSN

-254 NLKFSINCERGGS
+254 NLKFSINCEKGGS
-267 ELKKKSD
+267 ELEKKSP
-274 LAVVPGTIVTFPVK
+274 LEVTPGTIVTFPVK
-288 ELTIEPDR
+288 ELTIDPDR
-296 MFVDGLEGEID
+296 MFVDGSEGEID
-307 TEWVKT
+307 TVWVKT
-313 AEKSVKVTMVP
+313 AKDSVKVTMV
-324 SSKLSEGNFQKIM
+324 SASKLHEDVFSGIM
-337 EATRNLH
+337 KATRSLEN
-344 NKDKK
+344 K
-349 IVLDLSGANAKEST
+349 IVLDLSEANAKEST
-363 LKGLNTDN
+363 LKGLNIDN

-391 FYLPEGITTILNRA
+391 FYLPGGIITISNRA
-405 FAYSGYTEIVLP
+405 FSYSGYTEIVLP
-417 TTLTKISGSP
+417 STLTQIAGSP
-427 SNGCDSLVWK
+427 SNGCDSLRWK
-437 VADGNKYFKA
+437 VAEGNKSFKA
-447 DEKGALCD
+447 DEKGALYD
-455 FGMTTLMAL
+455 FGMTTLMVL
-464 NGGSGDSYIVKDGT
+464 NGGSGDSYTVKDRT

-485 LYENSVIKTLTI
+485 LYENSIIKTLTI
-497 PASVTRLSG
+497 PASVTKLSG

-515 TTIICLGTKPAEF
+515 TTIKCLGTVPAEF
-528 RPNSGT
+528 KPNSGT

-547 VPKGCVEIYKE
+547 VPKGCVELYKE

-567 NWVVKEIAGLSNVKE
+567 NWVVKEIAELSNVKE

>member
-31 KGVDFFAHVGNV
+31 KGVDFFAHVDNV

-92 AAGTSVGR
+92 AAGTNVGR
-100 FTYSSGGEQITGDEE
+100 FTYSSGAEQITGDEE

-127 NKSNGYFYVDFPMTQ
+127 NKGNGYFYVDFPMTQ

-154 PMYGIGSNRSV
+154 PMYGIGSNRNV
-165 DFKYAGA
+165 DFNYAGA

-197 KKAFTYVKDGKWQ
+197 KRAFTYVKDGKWQ

-233 DESNPTVITMIIPLA
+233 VESDPTVITMIIPLA

-267 ELKKKSD
+267 ELKKKSG
-274 LAVVPGTIVTFPVK
+274 LEVKPGTVVTFPVK

-313 AEKSVKVTMVP
+313 AKDSVKVTMV
-324 SSKLSEGNFQKIM
+324 SASKLHEDVFRDIM
-337 EATRNLH
+337 KATRSLEN
-344 NKDKK
+344 K
-349 IVLDLSGANAKEST
+349 IVLDLSGANAEKSI
-363 LKGLNTDN
+363 LQGLTDN
-371 SYVGFCGGSNRD
+371 KYVGFCGGSNRD

-405 FAYSGYTEIVLP
+405 FSYSGYTEIVLP
-417 TTLTKISGSP
+417 STLTQISGSP

-437 VADGNKYFKA
+437 VAKGNKSFKA
-447 DEKGALCD
+447 DEKGALYD
-455 FGMTTLMAL
+455 FGMTTLMVL
-464 NGGSGDSYIVKDGT
+464 NGGSGDSYTVKDGT

-497 PASVTRLSG
+497 PASVTKLSA

-515 TTIICLGTKPAEF
+515 TTIICLGKEPAEF
-528 RPNSGT
+528 KPNTGK
-534 NKVGPANQTKTLY
+534 NKVGPSDKTKILY
-547 VPKGCVEIYKE
+547 VPKGCGKDYEA
-558 KWAALLKEG
+558 KWKALLDEG
-567 NWVVKEIAGLSNVKE
+567 NWQVVEQN
-582 GY
+582 

>member
-22 KTNDIEPVS
+22 KTNDIEPES
-31 KGVDFFAHVGNV
+31 KGVDFFAHVDNV

-50 GLKVLWAKKDS
+50 GLKVLWAKQDS
-61 IAIQVTEKHL
+61 IAIQVTKNHL
-71 HNASNPGAYS
+71 DNASRPREYA

-92 AAGTSVGR
+92 AAGTNVGR
-100 FTYSSGGEQITGDEE
+100 FTYSSGAEQITGDEE

-127 NKSNGYFYVDFPMTQ
+127 NKGNGYFYVDFPMTQ

-154 PMYGIGSNRSV
+154 PMYGIGSNRNV

-197 KKAFTYVKDGKWQ
+197 KRAFTYVKDGKWQ
-210 GLSKAYDVNNLNM
+210 QKLWNAYSVNNLNM

-233 DESNPTVITMIIPLA
+233 VESDPTVITMVIPLA
-248 GTKTLK
+248 DTTTLT
-254 NLKFSINCERGGS
+254 NLKFSINCEKGGS
-267 ELKKKSD
+267 ELTKKSG
-274 LAVVPGTIVTFPVK
+274 LRVKPGTVVTFPVK

-324 SSKLSEGNFQKIM
+324 SSKLSEGDFQKIM

-383 NGIKNISK
+383 KGIKNISK

-405 FAYSGYTEIVLP
+405 FSYSVYTEIVLP
-417 TTLTKISGSP
+417 STLTKISGSP
-427 SNGCDSLVWK
+427 SNGCDSLRWK
-437 VADGNKYFKA
+437 VAEGNKSFKA
-447 DEKGALCD
+447 DEKGALYD
-455 FGMTTLMAL
+455 FGMTTLMVL
-464 NGGSGDSYIVKDGT
+464 NGGSGDSYTVKDGT

-497 PASVTRLSG
+497 PASVTKLFA

-515 TTIICLGTKPAEF
+515 TTIICLGRKPAEF

-534 NKVGPANQTKTLY
+534 NKVGPSNQTKTIY
-547 VPKGCVEIYKE
+547 VPKGCGKDYED
-558 KWAALLKEG
+558 KWKTLLDEG
-567 NWVVKEIAGLSNVKE
+567 NWQVVEQN
-582 GY
+582 

>member
-1 MRKLYFA
+1 
-8 GCVFAAVACLGGCT
+8 
-22 KTNDIEPVS
+22 
-31 KGVDFFAHVGNV
+31 
-43 DTKTSID
+43 
-50 GLKVLWAKKDS
+50 
-61 IAIQVTEKHL
+61 
-71 HNASNPGAYS
+71 
-81 TTLGIYKLADD
+81 
-92 AAGTSVGR
+92 
-100 FTYSSGGEQITGDEE
+100 
-115 FFAFYPASYCTA
+115 
-127 NKSNGYFYVDFPMTQ
+127 MTQ

-288 ELTIEPDR
+288 ELTIDPDR
-296 MFVDGLEGEID
+296 MFVDGSEGEID
-307 TEWVKT
+307 TAWVKT
-313 AEKSVKVTMVP
+313 AKDSVKVTMV
-324 SSKLSEGNFQKIM
+324 SASKLHEDVFSGIM
-337 EATRNLH
+337 KATRSLEN
-344 NKDKK
+344 K

-427 SNGCDSLVWK
+427 SNGCDSLRWK
-437 VADGNKYFKA
+437 VAEGNKSFKA
-447 DEKGALCD
+447 DEEGALYD
-455 FGMTTLMAL
+455 YKMETLMVL
-464 NGGSGDSYIVKDGT
+464 NGGSGDSYTVKDGT

-497 PASVTRLSG
+497 PASVTKLSG
-506 DCISGTPNL
+506 DCISATPNL
-515 TTIICLGTKPAEF
+515 TTIICLGTVPAEF
-528 RPNSGT
+528 KPNSGT
-534 NKVGPANQTKTLY
+534 NKVGPSKLTKTLY
-547 VPKGCVEIYKE
+547 VPKGCVEIYKD
-558 KWAALLKEG
+558 KWAALLAEG
-567 NWVVKEIAGLSNVKE
+567 NWDVKDVKELQN
-582 GY
+582 

>member
-31 KGVDFFAHVGNV
+31 KGVNFFAHVDNV
-43 DTKTSID
+43 DTKTTID

-61 IAIQVTEKHL
+61 IAIQVTENHL
-71 HNASNPGAYS
+71 DNASRPREYA

-92 AAGTSVGR
+92 AAGTNVGR
-100 FTYSSGGEQITGDEE
+100 FTYSGGEQIKGDEE

-197 KKAFTYVKDGKWQ
+197 KRAFTFVKDGKWHQ
-210 GLSKAYDVNNLNM
+210 KLWNAYSVNNLNM
-223 NMRKPLEISN
+223 NMRKPREISN
-233 DESNPTVITMIIPLA
+233 VESDPTMITMVIPLA
-248 GTKTLK
+248 DTTTLT
-254 NLKFSINCERGGS
+254 NLKFSINCEKGGS
-267 ELKKKSD
+267 ELTKKSG
-274 LAVVPGTIVTFPVK
+274 LRVKPGTVVTFPVK
-288 ELTIEPDR
+288 ELIIVPDR

-313 AEKSVKVTMVP
+313 AKDSVKVTMV
-324 SSKLSEGNFQKIM
+324 SASKLHEDVFRDIM
-337 EATRNLH
+337 KATRSLEN
-344 NKDKK
+344 K
-349 IVLDLSGANAKEST
+349 IVLDLSGANAEKSI
-363 LKGLNTDN
+363 LQGLTDN
-371 SYVGFCGGSNRD
+371 KYVGFCGGSNRD

-417 TTLTKISGSP
+417 TTLTKISGSL
-427 SNGCDSLVWK
+427 SNGCDSLIWK

-447 DEKGALCD
+447 DEKGALYD

-497 PASVTRLSG
+497 PASVTKLSA

-528 RPNSGT
+528 KPNTGK
-534 NKVGPANQTKTLY
+534 NKVGPSDKTKILY
-547 VPKGCVEIYKE
+547 VPKGCGKNYEA
-558 KWAALLKEG
+558 KWKALLDEG
-567 NWVVKEIAGLSNVKE
+567 NWQVVEQN
-582 GY
+582 